1 MHLLLSLI
9 ICGGFVFVVCLGLIK
24 AIYDLS
30 EMNVSDRR
38 KRGDS
43 E

>member
-1 MHLLLSLI
+1 MRFLLSLI
-9 ICGGFVFVVCLGLIK
+9 ICAGFVFVVCLGLIK

-30 EMNVSDRR
+30 EMNVSDGR

-43 E
+43 K